1 MARYIA
7 GVRGNRQTSATRYGT
22 AKSGIRAIANG
33 WNLGV
38 RVDGNPANKDDEDVF
53 VVTMTG
59 GTNDEMP
66 DRVIAVI
73 RQDSVRM
80 PEADD
85 LARRCK
91 ALAQDF
97 PNLEVETARH
107 RLEAIWQA
115 CSDFLVGGE
124 THADRD

>member
-7 GVRGNRQTSATRYGT
+7 GVRGNRRTSATRCGT

-38 RVDGNPANKDDEDVF
+38 RVDGSPTDKGDKDTF
-53 VVTMTG
+53 VVTVTG

-85 LARRCK
+85 LAWLCK
-91 ALAQDF
+91 SLSQDF
-97 PNLEVETARH
+97 PNLGVETARH

-115 CSDFLVGGE
+115 CSNFLVKGE
-124 THADRD
+124 IHADRD